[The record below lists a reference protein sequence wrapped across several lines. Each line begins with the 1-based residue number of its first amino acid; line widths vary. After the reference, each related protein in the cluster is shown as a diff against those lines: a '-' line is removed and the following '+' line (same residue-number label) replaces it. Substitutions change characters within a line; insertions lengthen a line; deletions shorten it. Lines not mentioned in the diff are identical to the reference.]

1 MERFTRAERIT
12 VGDGVITMMGVTI
25 FLFSRRIL
33 CLRKKKKRKREKLWG
48 LDFSPSSVL
57 QFSKIHRFASHS
69 PPLLYVTNGRAISRS
84 LGKMR
89 VAVVQQFYET
99 RVIDEFVL
107 RGNTATLKCL
117 VPSFVADFVDVIE
130 WLAVEDGSTYSANS
144 QEEKGTPSLSL
155 SRLDYSR
162 RYLARPR

>member
-12 VGDGVITMMGVTI
+12 VGGVITRLL
-25 FLFSRRIL
+25 LFY
-33 CLRKKKKRKREKLWG
+33 
-48 LDFSPSSVL
+48 DYFSLADL
-57 QFSKIHRFASHS
+57 QFQKIHRLAFLLPSSLS
-69 PPLLYVTNGRAISRS
+69 PLRNERARETGKKMFHVSRS

-144 QEEKGTPSLSL
+144 QEEKGTSLSL
-155 SRLDYSR
+155 SLVSITREDI
-162 RYLARPR
+162 